1 MKGEIWVEEMITKSS
16 IESKAKTLIYW
27 VLLSKM
33 FSVSASRILGDNLS
47 AQMFWFIRVNLNL

>member
-1 MKGEIWVEEMITKSS
+1 MKDEIWVEEMITKSS
-16 IESKAKTLIYW
+16 IESKTKTFIYW

-33 FSVSASRILGDNLS
+33 FSVSASRILVDDLS